1 MIHQACKSV
10 AACGGA
16 LALAAGLL
24 ASAGAAAQS
33 DESLFKGKQMRMVI
47 ASGAGGGYDTYAR
60 VVSRHMA
67 RHIPGQPAFVNQNMD
82 GAGGLNAANWAF
94 NVAPKDGTV
103 ILSPFNS
110 IFYEPLFGNKA
121 AQYDPRKFEWLGS
134 VGKQQQTCLTWH
146 TSPIKTI
153 EDAMKREA
161 VFAASGAA
169 SNSATTPKIVNQM
182 IGTKFKVIT
191 GYGSTE
197 SRLAVERGEA
207 EGLCQSWGTLKTAAP
222 GWLQNKQITVLLQTG
237 SSRQKD
243 LPDVPL
249 LSEKVS
255 GAENQAVLALL
266 NFPEDAGRPFVMP
279 PGSPAPMVA
288 ALRKAF
294 DATVAD
300 KEFLAEA
307 NKVAMEIEP
316 MSGAEVQR
324 LLAAAYET
332 PQPLIVKATELLNRQ
347 TR

>member
-1 MIHQACKSV
+1 MRTALIGTMCL
-10 AACGGA
+10 AAA
-16 LALAAGLL
+16 ALAATE
-24 ASAGAAAQS
+24 AFAQS
-33 DESLFKGKQMRMVI
+33 AEAELFKGKQMRMVI

-60 VVSRHMA
+60 VVSRYMA
-67 RHIPGQPAFVNQNMD
+67 KHVPGQPAFINQNMD
-82 GAGGLNAANWAF
+82 GAGGLTAANWAF

-121 AQYDPRKFEWLGS
+121 AQYDPRKFAWLGS
-134 VGKQQQTCLTWH
+134 IGKQQQTCLTWH

-222 GWLQNKQITVLLQTG
+222 DWLQNKQITVLVQTG

-255 GAENQAVLALL
+255 GAEDKAVLALL
-266 NFPEDAGRPFVMP
+266 NFPEDAGRPLAMP
-279 PGSPAPMVA
+279 PDSPAPMVA

-294 DATVAD
+294 EATMAD

-307 NKVAMEIEP
+307 DKVAMEIDV
-316 MSGAEVQR
+316 MTGAEVQR
-324 LLAAAYET
+324 LLAAAYDT
-332 PQPLIVKATELLNRQ
+332 PNPLIDKATELLNRQ

>member
-1 MIHQACKSV
+1 MTRQTCKSV

-16 LALAAGLL
+16 LMLAAGLL
-24 ASAGAAAQS
+24 TSADATAQS

-60 VVSRHMA
+60 VVSRFMV
-67 RHIPGQPAFVNQNMD
+67 RHIPGQPAFINQNMD
-82 GAGGLNAANWAF
+82 GAGGLTAANWAF

-153 EDAMKREA
+153 EDAMKRET

-222 GWLQNKQITVLLQTG
+222 DWWQNKQITVLVQTG

-255 GAENQAVLALL
+255 GAENRAVLALL

-294 DATVAD
+294 DATMAD

-307 NKVAMEIEP
+307 NKVAMEVEP

-324 LLAAAYET
+324 LLVAAFAT
-332 PQPLIVKATELLNRQ
+332 PQALIDKATELLNRQ